1 MKPILSLRSIEMR
14 YNSQT
19 ALQLEELDFMPQH
32 IYSLVGANGCG
43 KSTLL
48 QIISLLL
55 KPTSGKI
62 FIEDE
67 QVFWKKQTLQR
78 LRQHVTL
85 VHQAPY
91 MFNRSVHHNI
101 AYGLKVR
108 GVHAKEQQRLIHDT
122 LELVGLSGFDRRNAR
137 ELSGGEQQRVAI
149 ARALVLHPRLL
160 LLDEPTSNM
169 DRGSIEAFDRLMPTL
184 IEQGMTII
192 QATHAPDQAQRQ
204 YSTIIRMEDGRLAQA
219 V

>member
-1 MKPILSLRSIEMR
+1 MR

-48 QIISLLL
+48 QIVSLLL

-62 FIEDE
+62 FIEEE
-67 QVFWKKQTLQR
+67 QVSWKKQTLQR

-91 MFNRSVHHNI
+91 LFNRSVHQNI
-101 AYGLKVR
+101 AYGLKMR
-108 GVHAKEQQRLIHDT
+108 GVHAKEQHRLIHDT
-122 LELVGLSGFDRRNAR
+122 LQLVGLNGFGRRNAR

-169 DRGSIEAFDRLMPTL
+169 DRVSIDAFDQLLPIL
-184 IEQGMTII
+184 VEQGMTII
-192 QATHAPDQAQRQ
+192 QATHSPDQPERLN
-204 YSTIIRMEDGRLAQA
+204 STIIRMEHGRLAQA